1 MSFFLSFS
9 LSEFLVWFSICSCS
23 KGDITF
29 LTLICSACPHSCI
42 TTIRVF
48 QAKVWRIHLFVHFW
62 SLLLLLFLPKAV
74 IFEPYG
80 FKNPMHVLG
89 DPFPIPSTNCEL
101 DSEYFLPSQRK
112 KVYLLFIVYI
122 MMETMT
128 QMLILFIFSVIFTLY
143 KSCFKINHFK
153 GLSTFTRASLVAQWY
168 RNHLLMQETWV
179 QSLGQEDPLE

>member
-80 FKNPMHVLG
+80 FKNSMHVLG

-101 DSEYFLPSQRK
+101 EMTQNIFSHHRGK
-112 KVYLLFIVYI
+112 KSIYYLLSILWWKETLTFWFRAYNLTLLSIIVPYC
-122 MMETMT
+122 THGN
-128 QMLILFIFSVIFTLY
+128 Y
-143 KSCFKINHFK
+143 N
-153 GLSTFTRASLVAQWY
+153 LVKK
-168 RNHLLMQETWV
+168 
-179 QSLGQEDPLE
+179 